1 MFAFVI
7 FFGLFHALVF
17 LPLACSV
24 IGAMPDADAS
34 SEKKKV
40 EGKSK
45 EGDING
51 ITVTKL

>member
-34 SEKKKV
+34 SEKKV
-40 EGKSK
+40 DKSK